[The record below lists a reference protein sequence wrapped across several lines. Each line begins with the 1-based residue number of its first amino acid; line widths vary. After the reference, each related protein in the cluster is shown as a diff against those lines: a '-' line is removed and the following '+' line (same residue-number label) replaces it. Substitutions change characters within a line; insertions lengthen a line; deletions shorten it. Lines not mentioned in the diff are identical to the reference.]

1 MKRSLMKDGKMLREC
16 IEQYTYYRSGNNQ
29 MVVYTCLRDSRVF
42 VPCKVGRVDDNAFL
56 ARDGKRYLAAF
67 SNVAQM
73 GDKAG
78 ALQVEEKD
86 FLEVIR
92 AAEFAHVDG
101 ILVDPYTTSFLV
113 EPEEYETIKR
123 MITRITSED

>member
-16 IEQYTYYRSGNNQ
+16 IEQYKYYSSGNNQ

-42 VPCKVGRVDDNAFL
+42 VPWRAGRVNDMAFL
-56 ARDGKRYLAAF
+56 RENGKRYLPAF

-78 ALQVEEKD
+78 NLEVEEKD
-86 FLEVIR
+86 FLDVIT
-92 AAEFAHVDG
+92 AARFANVDG
-101 ILVDPYTTSFLV
+101 ILVDPYTIPFLV
-113 EPEEYETIKR
+113 EPREYDTISR
-123 MITRITSED
+123 MITRITSEN

>member
-16 IEQYTYYRSGNNQ
+16 IEQYKYYSSGNNQ

-42 VPCKVGRVDDNAFL
+42 VPWRAGRVNDMAFL
-56 ARDGKRYLAAF
+56 KENGKRYLPVF
-67 SNVAQM
+67 SNEAQQ

-78 ALQVEEKD
+78 KFEVAEKD
-86 FLEVIR
+86 FVDVIN
-92 AAEFAHVDG
+92 AARFANVDG
-101 ILVDPYTTSFLV
+101 ILVDPYTVSFLV
-113 EPEEYETIKR
+113 VPGEYDTISR